1 MPNASLYTMDT
12 LREHVIAWLAANGID
27 VKRIPTDPHMTLD
40 GDQLTTDQK
49 VQNAA
54 GHDQIDPAT
63 SNTIARATVTYTI
76 TVPPPPDV
84 ANWLLPRC
92 PTCGR

>member
-1 MPNASLYTMDT
+1 MEELYG
-12 LREHVIAWLAANGID
+12 HVLDWLAANGID
-27 VKRIPTDPHMTLD
+27 AKRIPTDPHMTLV
-40 GDQLTTDQK
+40 GDQLTTDRK
-49 VQNAA
+49 VLGAN
-54 GHDQIDPAT
+54 GRDQIDPRDPLR
-63 SNTIARATVTYTI
+63 IARETVTCTI